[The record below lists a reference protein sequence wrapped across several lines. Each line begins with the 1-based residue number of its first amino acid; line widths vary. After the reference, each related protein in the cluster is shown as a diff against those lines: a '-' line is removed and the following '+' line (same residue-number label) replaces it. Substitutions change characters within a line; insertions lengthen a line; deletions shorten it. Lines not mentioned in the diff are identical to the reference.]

1 MNSNNAGTGWR
12 VSPAD
17 VERIIPFELLLDHIA
32 AERCADWITTR
43 RYLHTHPEPSGDEI
57 KTTRFI
63 ADRLSSMGI
72 ARNIPER
79 GVGIIADLKIGSPAA
94 DAPIVAIRADIDA
107 LRMQDRKS
115 KEYASGCPGV
125 AHACGHDAHTT
136 VVLATAE
143 LLTTLA
149 NRLPES
155 EVPSAHVRFIFQ
167 AAEETAQGAH
177 WMVEDGAL
185 KGVTSIL
192 GLHVD
197 PTIPAGKVGIRYG
210 VLTAQVDEVLIEVHG
225 KGGHAARP
233 QHTSDPI
240 GTAAMLVSSL
250 YQALPRRAD
259 SLIPTVF
266 SVGSIHGGTAS
277 NVIPDLVEIAGTLRS
292 TDRKTRDNLLSSI
305 RQICSGIAAATGN
318 TINVTYRSPLGSVI
332 NDVTIMSAI
341 EAAAIQVMGGQNIVV
356 IDRPSMGGEDFAVYI
371 DHVRGAQFRLGCAG
385 PEGEWPLLHSPIF
398 DVDESAIPLGARML
412 ARSAL
417 LLAMI
422 GPELRVSSEQ
432 ATGDE
437 QTSGAEQSVDG
448 EQS

>member
-32 AERCADWITTR
+32 AERSADWIATR

-72 ARNIPER
+72 APHIPER
-79 GVGIIADLKIGSPAA
+79 GVGIIADLKIGSPAS

-115 KEYASGCPGV
+115 KEYASGFPGV

-143 LLTTLA
+143 LMTTLA

-155 EVPSAHVRFIFQ
+155 EVPSAHLRFIFQ

-233 QHTSDPI
+233 QHTSDPL
-240 GTAAMLVSSL
+240 GCAAMLVTAL

-259 SLIPTVF
+259 SLTPTVF
-266 SVGSIHGGTAS
+266 TIGSIHGGTAS
-277 NVIPDLVEIAGTLRS
+277 NVIPDLVVISGTLRS
-292 TDRKTRDNLLSSI
+292 TDQKTRDSVLDSI
-305 RQICSGIAAATGN
+305 RQICGGIAAATGN
-318 TINVTYRSPLGSVI
+318 TIDVAYRSPLGSVI

-341 EAAAIQVMGGQNIVV
+341 EAAAIQVLGGQNIVI

-371 DHVRGAQFRLGCAG
+371 DHVCGAQFRLGCAG
-385 PEGEWPLLHSPIF
+385 PEGDWPLLHSPIF
-398 DVDESAIPLGARML
+398 DVEESAIPLGARML

-422 GPELRVSSEQ
+422 GPESKTESEP
-432 ATGDE
+432 AFESDPAFEPE
-437 QTSGAEQSVDG
+437 QTFEPEQS
-448 EQS
+448 

>member
-1 MNSNNAGTGWR
+1 MNSNNAGTGSR

-17 VERIIPFELLLDHIA
+17 VERIIPFELLLDRIA
-32 AERCADWITTR
+32 AERSADWIATR
-43 RYLHTHPEPSGDEI
+43 RYLHTHPEPSGEEI
-57 KTTRFI
+57 KTTQFI
-63 ADRLSSMGI
+63 AKRLSSLGI
-72 ARNIPER
+72 KPNIPER
-79 GVGIIADLKIGSPAA
+79 GVGIIADLKIGSPAS

-107 LRMQDRKS
+107 LRMHDRKS
-115 KEYASGCPGV
+115 TEYASGCPGV

-143 LLTTLA
+143 LLTTLTS
-149 NRLPES
+149 RLPES
-155 EVPSAHVRFIFQ
+155 EVPSAHLRFIFQ

-185 KGVTSIL
+185 QGVTSIL

-210 VLTAQVDEVLIEVHG
+210 VLTAQVDEVLIEVRG

-233 QHTSDPI
+233 QHTSDPL
-240 GTAAMLVSSL
+240 GSAAMLVTAL

-259 SLIPTVF
+259 ALTPTVF
-266 SVGSIHGGTAS
+266 TMGSIHGGTAS
-277 NVIPDLVEIAGTLRS
+277 NVIPDLVEITGTLRS
-292 TDRKTRDNLLSSI
+292 IDHKTRDNILGSI
-305 RQICSGIAAATGN
+305 RQICAGIAAATGN
-318 TINVTYRSPLGSVI
+318 TIDVAYRSPLGSVI

-341 EAAAIQVMGGQNIVV
+341 ETAAIQVLGGQNIVI

-385 PEGEWPLLHSPIF
+385 PEGDWPLLHSPIF
-398 DVDESAIPLGARML
+398 DVEESAIPLGARML

-422 GPELRVSSEQ
+422 RPESRTESELSF
-432 ATGDE
+432 E
-437 QTSGAEQSVDG
+437 SERS
-448 EQS
+448 